1 MRENVR
7 AFVEIAAQS
16 LPLNGSVFE
25 FGSYLVEDQR
35 GRGDLRNFFPGAEFT
50 GCDLRRGPGVDRVED
65 MSCLTLSDD
74 TAGTILCLDTLEH
87 VFDVR
92 KSVDEMIRVLAPGG
106 AMMVAVPMDFRIHE
120 YPDDYWRLTPSC
132 LMRLLEP
139 LAGRL
144 IGYQGMESYP
154 HTVFAI
160 GMKAPISAAMVRGI
174 GRFIPA
180 YQAWLDS
187 QLDRM
192 SLARRWRRLVNLT
205 LRGKGVRERESEF
218 FRSHFVLDVPSNLA
232 LTPAY
237 SLASVSQIAE
247 PSARA
252 GQTPRERG

>member
-1 MRENVR
+1 MRDNVR
-7 AFVEIAAQS
+7 AFVEVASQT
-16 LPLNGSVFE
+16 LPLGGPIFE

-35 GRGDLRNFFPGAEFT
+35 GRGDLRQFFPGESFT

-65 MSCLTLSDD
+65 MSCLSFNDG
-74 TAGTILCLDTLEH
+74 TANSILCLDTLEH

-106 AMMVAVPMDFRIHE
+106 AMLVAVPMDFRIHE

-144 IGYQGMESYP
+144 IGYQGLESYP

-160 GMKAPISAAMVRGI
+160 GMKAPIHPAMIRGI

-180 YQAWLDS
+180 YQAWLER
-187 QLDRM
+187 QLEEM
-192 SLARRWRRLVNLT
+192 SLARRWKRLVNLT
-205 LRGKGVRERESEF
+205 LRGKGVRQREQET
-218 FRSHFVLDVPSNLA
+218 FRSHFVLDVPAELA
-232 LTPAY
+232 LSPA
-237 SLASVSQIAE
+237 LAMSGAQKPATATRRVGHI
-247 PSARA
+247 PSD
-252 GQTPRERG
+252 RG